1 MNIKQFLSLMI
12 IGTILCWA
20 MFLLVIFNIPPENG
34 YISLIFFYLSL
45 FLALLGNLA
54 ILGLGIRMRI
64 LKKEIVFKEV
74 KNSFRQ
80 SLLLSVLIISAL
92 FLESKNNLAWWNLL
106 LLIIALTVLEC
117 LFSSTRKTHISMD
130 ERH

>member
-12 IGTILCWA
+12 TGTILCWA
-20 MFLLVIFNIPPENG
+20 MFLLVIFSIPPENG

-45 FLALLGNLA
+45 FLALLGTIA
-54 ILGLGIRMRI
+54 IIGLGIRMWI

-80 SLLLSVLIISAL
+80 SLLLSVLIISVL
-92 FLESKNNLAWWNLL
+92 FLESKNSLAWWNLL
-106 LLIIALTVLEC
+106 LLVIALTVLEC
-117 LFSSTRKTHISMD
+117 LFSSSRKTV
-130 ERH
+130 

>member
-12 IGTILCWA
+12 LGTLLCWA

-34 YISLIFFYLSL
+34 YISFIFLYASL
-45 FLALLGNLA
+45 FLALLGTLA
-54 ILGLGIRMRI
+54 IIGLGIRMWI

-80 SLLLSVLIISAL
+80 SLLLSVLISSVL
-92 FLESKNNLAWWNLL
+92 FLESKNNLAWWNML

-117 LFSSTRKTHISMD
+117 LFSPSRKTT
-130 ERH
+130 